1 MQRNLSINMSSK
13 LSKCNE
19 CAAKTYLWQ
28 MNVGVSCWVRPAL
41 SNIVNLDAAQR
52 KKKTKERTHLYAYE
66 YFSVFLYIYIRI
78 QKVKYK

>member
-52 KKKTKERTHLYAYE
+52 KKKKQKNAHISMPMNISQ
-66 YFSVFLYIYIRI
+66 YFYIYIY
-78 QKVKYK
+78 VYKK